1 MTTKHRNYPRP
12 IPSLL
17 SVALASCLAISAPAV
32 LAQSTSATVRGVVT
46 ANAAPAADAVITAT
60 NLANGFTSR
69 ATANANG
76 TYILAGLQPGTH
88 RIDVSA
94 GGKTSSRTIT
104 LAVGQT
110 VSLNLPV
117 GDAAP
122 ASTTLGTVVVQGA
135 ALQESRTS
143 EVATYISTKQI
154 DALPQIN
161 RNFLAFADTVPGVV
175 FSTDGN
181 NSASKLTSGAQ
192 NSNAVNVFIDGVG
205 QKNYVVKGGIT
216 GQDSSIGNPFPQLA
230 IAEYKVITSNY
241 KAEYDQVS
249 SAVVSAVTKSG
260 SNEFSGSVFYDY
272 TNQGLRLSSLREKEN
287 GIKVDSREVQY
298 GLAVGGP
305 IVANQAHFFFTYEHK
320 QIDRPV
326 TGFSPGQG
334 FSVDDLPP
342 ELAALASETTSAPF
356 EEDLYFA
363 KVDWVPSDNHLLELT
378 AKYRTE
384 DELTGLGGQ
393 NTASWGTNKTG
404 DETRLDMRWQY
415 SAASWLNDAH
425 LTFEDASF
433 GPRPATIGPGA
444 IITNGF
450 DQGRGI
456 LNTGGGRDFQD
467 KGQKGWSIKD
477 DITFYDIG
485 GGAHKIKA
493 GFKYK
498 VVEINAFEQQP
509 YNAQFYYNIA
519 SSLTVPYQVQ
529 FGSPVGGIERD
540 ITSRN
545 KQFGIYVQDDWDVND
560 RLQINMGVRWDYE
573 QTPGYFDY
581 VTPAGLAAALRAWP
595 NLQAPGVDYNIEDY
609 ISDGSNREAFK
620 GAFAPRLGFSYD
632 LNADQRHV
640 IFGGVGRSYDR
651 NLWDYLALEQSKS
664 TFPTYNYNFDVPGHP
679 CTVGVGNCLAWDPA
693 FFDQAN
699 LDALVAA
706 NQNLGAEVNLMNND
720 LKTPYSDQISLGMRN
735 AFKLWGNDWN
745 STVTLSH
752 VSSYDGIV
760 FTLGNRFPGGTFRDP
775 NCVGATW
782 GCQPWGHPIPGYGTL
797 IIATNGIETENNSL
811 LVSLEKLYTD
821 DSRWGFTMAY
831 TYNDASENRGNA
843 YNSDEHYSFDYP
855 NLDDVNITRSL
866 GLARHR
872 MVATAIWG
880 TATGFTLST
889 KLILASPAPKEALN
903 CHDVPDFNSCFF
915 DPFTPRN
922 DIGFKTWDVALQK
935 EWATYGDTKFRVRA
949 DIINLMNWYN
959 FTDYDTWR
967 GGPTDTNA
975 NFGNRNGNGTASPPR
990 TVKLTA
996 GFSW

>member
-1 MTTKHRNYPRP
+1 MTTKHRKYSRP

-17 SVALASCLAISAPAV
+17 SAALASCLALTAPAAF
-32 LAQSTSATVRGVVT
+32 AQSTSATLRGVVT
-46 ANAAPAADAVITAT
+46 ADAAPAADAVITAT
-60 NLANGFTSR
+60 NLANGYTSR

-76 TYILAGLQPGTH
+76 TYILAGLQPGTY

-94 GGKTSSRTIT
+94 GGKTSSRTVT

-110 VSLNLPV
+110 ASLDLPV
-117 GDAAP
+117 GAAAP
-122 ASTTLGTVVVQGA
+122 TATLGTVVVQGV
-135 ALQESRTS
+135 ALQETKTS
-143 EVATYISTKQI
+143 EIATYISTKQI
-154 DALPQIN
+154 DALPQNN

-175 FSTDGN
+175 FATSPDGY
-181 NSASKLTSGAQ
+181 SSKLTSGAQ
-192 NSNAVNVFIDGVG
+192 NSNGVNVFIDGVG

-260 SNEFSGSVFYDY
+260 GNEFSGNVFYDF
-272 TNQGLRLSSLREKEN
+272 TDQGLRLPSLREKDN
-287 GIKVDSREVQY
+287 GIKVDSKDVQY

-305 IVANQAHFFFTYEHK
+305 IIKDQAHFFFSYEHK

-334 FSVDDLPP
+334 YSVDDLPA
-342 ELAALASETTSAPF
+342 ELAALANETTSAPF

-393 NTASWGTNKTG
+393 NTASYGTVKKG

-415 SAASWLNDAH
+415 SAENWLNDAH
-425 LTFEDASF
+425 LTYEDASF

-456 LNTGGGRDFQD
+456 LNTGGGRDYQD

-509 YNAQFYYNIA
+509 YNAQFFYNIN
-519 SSLTVPYQVQ
+519 SSLATPYQVQ
-529 FGSPVGGIERD
+529 FGSAVGGVDRD

-560 RLQINMGVRWDYE
+560 NLQLNMGVRWDYE
-573 QTPGYFDY
+573 QTPGYFNY
-581 VTPAGLAAALRAWP
+581 QTPAGLAAALRGWS
-595 NLQAPGVDYNIEDY
+595 NLHAANVDYNIEDY

-620 GAFAPRLGFSYD
+620 GAFAPRFGFSYD
-632 LNADQRHV
+632 INADQRHV

-664 TFPTYNYNFDVPGHP
+664 TFATYGYNFNVPGRP
-679 CTVGVGNCLAWDPA
+679 CTVGVGNCLAWNPSY
-693 FFDQAN
+693 FDQAN
-699 LDALVAA
+699 LDALVVA

-720 LKTPYSDQISLGMRN
+720 LKTPYSDQISIGMRN
-735 AFKLWGNDWN
+735 AFQMFGNDWN
-745 STVTLSH
+745 SSVTISH
-752 VSSYDGIV
+752 VESHDGIV
-760 FTLGNRFPGGTFRDP
+760 FALGNRYPGGTFRDP

-782 GCQPWGHPIPGYGTL
+782 GCQPWGFPIPGYGTL

-811 LVSLEKLYTD
+811 QVQLEKLYSE

-831 TYNDASENRGNA
+831 TFNDATENRGNA
-843 YNSDEHYSFDYP
+843 YNFDEHYSFDYP

-872 MVATAIWG
+872 MVATGIWG

-889 KLILASPAPKEALN
+889 KLTLASPTPKEALN
-903 CHDVPDFNSCFF
+903 CHDVPNFNSCFF
-915 DPFTPRN
+915 DPFTPGN
-922 DIGFKTWDVALQK
+922 AIGFKQWDVALQK
-935 EWATYGDTKFRVRA
+935 EWATFGDTKFRVRA
-949 DIINLMNWYN
+949 DVINLMNWYN

-967 GGPTDTNA
+967 GGPTDTNP
-975 NFGNRNGNGTASPPR
+975 NYGSRNGNGTASQPR

>member
-1 MTTKHRNYPRP
+1 MTTKHRKNPRP

-17 SVALASCLAISAPAV
+17 SVALASCLALTAPAV
-32 LAQSTSATVRGVVT
+32 MAQSTSATLRGVVT
-46 ANAAPAADAVITAT
+46 ADAAPAADAVITAT
-60 NLANGFTSR
+60 NLANGYTSR

-76 TYILAGLQPGTH
+76 TYILAGLQPGTY

-94 GGKTSSRTIT
+94 GGKTSSRNVT

-110 VSLNLPV
+110 ASLNLPV
-117 GDAAP
+117 GAAAP
-122 ASTTLGTVVVQGA
+122 AATTLDAVVVQGA
-135 ALQESRTS
+135 ALQETKTS
-143 EVATYISTKQI
+143 EIATYVSTKQI
-154 DALPQIN
+154 DALPQGN

-175 FSTDGN
+175 FSTDAN
-181 NSASKLTSGAQ
+181 NGSSKLTSGAQ
-192 NSNAVNVFIDGVG
+192 NSNGVNVFIDGVG

-260 SNEFSGSVFYDY
+260 SNEFHGNVFYDF
-272 TNQGLRLSSLREKEN
+272 TNQGLRLPTLREKDN
-287 GIKVDSREVQY
+287 DNKLDSEEVQY

-305 IVANQAHFFFTYEHK
+305 IIKDKAHFFFSYEHK
-320 QIDRPV
+320 NIDRPAQM
-326 TGFSPGQG
+326 SLGQN
-334 FSVDDLPP
+334 FTPDDLPAD
-342 ELAALASETTSAPF
+342 LAALANQTTSSPF

-363 KVDWVPSDNHLLELT
+363 KIDWVPSDNHLLEFT

-384 DELTGLGGQ
+384 DDIGNLGGQ
-393 NTASWGTNKTG
+393 NTSTYGTTKTG
-404 DETRLDMRWQY
+404 DETRLDFRWQY
-415 SAASWLNDAH
+415 SAESYLNDAH
-425 LTFEDASF
+425 LTYEDASF
-433 GPRPATIGPGA
+433 GPRPLTIGPGS

-450 DQGRGI
+450 DAGRGI
-456 LNTGGGRDFQD
+456 INLGGGRDYQD
-467 KGQKGWSIKD
+467 KGQSGWSIKD
-477 DITFYDIG
+477 DITFFDIG

-498 VVEINAFEQQP
+498 MVDINAFEQQP
-509 YNAQFYYNIA
+509 YNAQYFYNIN
-519 SSLTVPYQVQ
+519 SSLTTPYQVQ
-529 FGSPVGGIERD
+529 FGSPVGGVDRD
-540 ITSRN
+540 ITSKN
-545 KQFGIYVQDDWDVND
+545 KQFGIYIQDDWDVND
-560 RLQINMGVRWDYE
+560 NLQLNMGVRWDYE
-573 QTPGYFDY
+573 QSPGYFDY

-595 NLQAPGVDYNIEDY
+595 NLHAPNVDYDIENY

-620 GAFAPRLGFSYD
+620 GAFAPRFGFSYD
-632 LNADQRHV
+632 INADQRHV

-651 NLWDYLALEQSKS
+651 NLWDYIALEQSKS
-664 TFPTYNYNFDVPGHP
+664 TFPTYNYRFNVPGST
-679 CTVGVGNCLAWDPA
+679 CTVGVNNCLAWNPSY
-693 FFDQAN
+693 FDQAN
-699 LDALVAA
+699 LDALVVA
-706 NQNLGAEVNLMNND
+706 NKNLGAEVNLIDND
-720 LKTPYSDQISLGMRN
+720 LKTPYSDQISIGMRN

-745 STVTLSH
+745 SSVTISH
-752 VSSYDGIV
+752 VESHDGIV
-760 FTLGNRFPGGTFRDP
+760 FALGNRYPGGTFRDP

-782 GCQPWGHPIPGYGTL
+782 GCQPWGFPIPGYGTL

-811 LVSLEKLYTD
+811 GVQLEKLYSE

-831 TYNDASENRGNA
+831 TFNDATENRGNA

-880 TATGFTLST
+880 TATGLTLST
-889 KLILASPAPKEALN
+889 KLTLASPTPREALN
-903 CHDVPDFNSCFF
+903 CHDVPDFNHCFF
-915 DPFTPRN
+915 DPFTPGN
-922 DIGFKTWDVALQK
+922 AIGYKQWDVAIQK
-935 EWATYGDTKFRVRA
+935 EWSTFGDTKFRVRA

-967 GGPTDTNA
+967 GGPTDTNP
-975 NFGNRNGNGTASPPR
+975 NYGSRNGNGTAYPPR